1 MTNIMDWRQPF
12 PYTPLHG
19 WLLLSLLEVTSM
31 DQLAISP
38 EPFIEKCRSLAR
50 AKNV

>member
-1 MTNIMDWRQPF
+1 
-12 PYTPLHG
+12 
-19 WLLLSLLEVTSM
+19 M